1 MMNSQKAVAV
11 HARPKRN
18 FLTVVDVLV
27 SAGAAVVIFA
37 AWSKL
42 VHKPYADTMLTWGMW
57 TETAIF
63 LVYAVIEWIRPQ
75 PHPQTS
81 VNESLPLDLIA
92 KTTQVQGNPA
102 LQSME
107 DMMEKAGINPVNMKR
122 LGDSFIKL
130 DTTVS
135 QLGEVGDVVKSTNDF
150 SAKTREANNA
160 LSMMKEAFENSANTM
175 GSFNEAADSAKG
187 FHSQVQVLTKNLGSL
202 NSVYELELSEG
213 NNHLKA
219 MSGFYGTMATAS
231 EEMMKTVADAKAT
244 KEQMNQ
250 LANNLG
256 KLNQVYGSMLSAMQ
270 GRQ

>member
-1 MMNSQKAVAV
+1 MMNAQKTVTS

-42 VHKPYADTMLTWGMW
+42 VHKPYADVMLTWGMW

-81 VNESLPLDLIA
+81 VNESLPLDLIER
-92 KTTQVQGNPA
+92 VQAPKGNPA

-122 LGDSFIKL
+122 LGDSFQRL
-130 DTTVS
+130 DTTV
-135 QLGEVGDVVKSTNDF
+135 TNF
-150 SAKTREANNA
+150 C
-160 LSMMKEAFENSANTM
+160 
-175 GSFNEAADSAKG
+175 
-187 FHSQVQVLTKNLGSL
+187 KNKRS
-202 NSVYELELSEG
+202 
-213 NNHLKA
+213 K
-219 MSGFYGTMATAS
+219 
-231 EEMMKTVADAKAT
+231 
-244 KEQMNQ
+244 
-250 LANNLG
+250 
-256 KLNQVYGSMLSAMQ
+256 
-270 GRQ
+270 